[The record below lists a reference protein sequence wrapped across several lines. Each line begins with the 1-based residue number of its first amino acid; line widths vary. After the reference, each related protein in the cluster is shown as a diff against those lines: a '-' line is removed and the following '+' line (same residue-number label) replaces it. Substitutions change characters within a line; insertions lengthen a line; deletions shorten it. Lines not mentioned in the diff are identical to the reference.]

1 MRARCAP
8 ARKVPREGGGSRS
21 WDPRFRRSP
30 ATSERWRNM
39 RTTRVE
45 RSTWL
50 HARPVNSPRW
60 RRRREQAG
68 SRLRGWSG
76 NFRRRQRKPVE
87 PPTTSNFVGAN
98 GEAFA
103 DRLAYA
109 EGGQGHSV
117 NPVVAG
123 IVTAATAWTGLVAD
137 MQQSATTDVSGD
149 AGTHDIE
156 RAASQHD
163 HWEAANQMA
172 TPSSAAIHPA
182 DPRKKRS

>member
-1 MRARCAP
+1 MGSEIQKVAGDLRALAKHANDKGREVDLA
-8 ARKVPREGGGSRS
+8 AREAGQLAEVAQAQGASGLSVARLVGQLQTA
-21 WDPRFRRSP
+21 
-30 ATSERWRNM
+30 ATK
-39 RTTRVE
+39 
-45 RSTWL
+45 
-50 HARPVNSPRW
+50 
-60 RRRREQAG
+60 AG
-68 SRLRGWSG
+68 RAAHYIEL
-76 NFRRRQRKPVE
+76 
-87 PPTTSNFVGAN
+87 VGAN

-149 AGTHDIE
+149 VGTHDIE